1 MKTLLKYFTHI
12 QTGVFAKPSG
22 PGEVVYLQVRHF
34 DENGHLIATLHPD
47 LQAEEVAEKHLLQPG
62 DVLFAA
68 KGTKNFAAVY
78 EQHNPPAVASTS
90 FFVIRL
96 FDRNILPHY
105 LAWFL
110 NSPSAQTFLKG
121 HAIGTSLPSISK
133 TVLEHLEIPVP
144 DKQTQ
149 TTVLKIME
157 MRRRETAMKQQMEAL
172 REKLIQ
178 QTILNAI
185 Q

>member
-1 MKTLLKYFTHI
+1 L
-12 QTGVFAKPSG
+12 FAKPFG
-22 PGEVVYLQVRHF
+22 TGEIVYLQARHF
-34 DENGHLIATLHPD
+34 DQNGELLATLHPD

-78 EQHNPPAVASTS
+78 EQYNPQAVASTS
-90 FFVIRL
+90 FFVIKL
-96 FDRNILPHY
+96 FDRNVLPHY

-110 NSPSAQTFLKG
+110 NSPTAQTFLKG

-133 TVLEHLEIPVP
+133 TVLEHLEIPIP
-144 DKQTQ
+144 EKQTQ
-149 TTVLKIME
+149 LTILKIIE
-157 MRRRETAMKQQMEAL
+157 MRRRETTLKHQIETL